1 MLFLGLALTVNG
13 SIDHNV
19 TVGGSQLIFNPSN
32 ISAQA
37 GDTVT
42 FQFMP
47 GNHTATQS
55 TFEQPCQ
62 PFKSSSGQGGF
73 DSGFM
78 QSTYTINISD
88 VTPIWVYCK
97 QGLHCREGMV
107 FSINADVAGSETYS
121 AFKAR
126 AMGGTVSNGGAG
138 RAVVSCFGVV
148 LGLFILAEGWML

>member
-1 MLFLGLALTVNG
+1 
-13 SIDHNV
+13 DHNV
-19 TVGGSQLIFNPSN
+19 TVGGSQLTFNPSN

-73 DSGFM
+73 DSGLC
-78 QSTYTINISD
+78 

-126 AMGGTVSNGGAG
+126 AMGGT
-138 RAVVSCFGVV
+138 
-148 LGLFILAEGWML
+148 